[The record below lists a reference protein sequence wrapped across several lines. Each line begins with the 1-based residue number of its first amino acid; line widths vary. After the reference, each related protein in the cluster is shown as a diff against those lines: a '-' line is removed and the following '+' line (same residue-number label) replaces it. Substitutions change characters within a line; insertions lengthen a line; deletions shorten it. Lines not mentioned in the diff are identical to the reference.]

1 MKKINY
7 YLLSSVLL
15 ISLSALALNF
25 TSNSLNETPNL
36 ANDEI
41 VSVNAENSV
50 IKWKG
55 EKVTGFHEGIINI
68 KTANLTFDKG
78 DLTGGEI
85 IIDMSTIEC
94 TDLSGPYKNKLEEH
108 LNSSD
113 FFNITEYPISSLKIT
128 DCQKVSENLFKV
140 VADLTIKN
148 VTESVQFE
156 TELLKNVATADL
168 IIDRTKFDIK
178 YSSGS
183 FFKNLG
189 DKMIYDNFSISVSI
203 NY

>member
-7 YLLSSVLL
+7 YLLSTVLL
-15 ISLSALALNF
+15 ISLSTLALNF
-25 TSNSLNETPNL
+25 TSNSIHESSNL
-36 ANDEI
+36 ANYEI
-41 VSVNAENSV
+41 VSVDTENSV

-68 KTANLTFDKG
+68 KTANLTFDNK
-78 DLTGGEI
+78 DLTGGEV

-113 FFNITEYPISSLKIT
+113 FFNVTEYPISKLKIT
-128 DCQKVSENLFKV
+128 DCKKLNKNLYEV

-156 TELLKNVATADL
+156 TELLNNVASADL

-189 DKMIYDNFSISVSI
+189 DKMIYDNFSISVNI